1 MKIMYVV
8 KFLFFFPYCNI
19 YITEK
24 KRYRN
29 LSFFKYCVALIFM
42 SYVANSIC
50 GRTVILNTQCKA
62 RHLLLMSVCAATRF

>member
-8 KFLFFFPYCNI
+8 KFFFF
-19 YITEK
+19 
-24 KRYRN
+24 RN

-50 GRTVILNTQCKA
+50 GWTVILNTQCKA